1 MKISTLVKGSI
12 CVLGLVGAGSLFAA
26 PANAGQASASGSAVV
41 TRMDGSVVSVSGELT
56 LPTGMHYD
64 TDVTVTPTYAAS
76 AVTAT
81 NETVAS
87 LTITPTS
94 VAGTDTATANPV
106 ATAVAGAITGATGI
120 SDQSSLIRAAGGSTG
135 FTALD

>member
-1 MKISTLVKGSI
+1 MKISTLIKGSI

-64 TDVTVTPTYAAS
+64 TNLTVAPTYSGASTTNDETIDSLLITPTIAAGTG
-76 AVTAT
+76 TAT
-81 NETVAS
+81 FNPVA
-87 LTITPTS
+87 TS
-94 VAGTDTATANPV
+94 VAG
-106 ATAVAGAITGATGI
+106 AIDAAAADL
-120 SDQSSLIRAAGGSTG
+120 SAQSSLIRAAGGSTG